1 MPRRASEGGAAP
13 SWRCR
18 RRNLRTRAGAG
29 VGASAELDERRRTW
43 VELRR
48 REIDARGQPEP
59 SRLDTS
65 QRACTHPTFL
75 IALGFLRLSPFR
87 FS

>member
-1 MPRRASEGGAAP
+1 
-13 SWRCR
+13 
-18 RRNLRTRAGAG
+18 
-29 VGASAELDERRRTW
+29 